1 MAGSEQPQNPNEAA
15 PEPMNKDLWQIHYS
29 CFFSFPFFPSTCH
42 ILKPLTSSC
51 IKRNPFGRWVSYSS
65 MAFLHL
71 IKHQISNLVFSWPQ
85 VSCLE
90 ERPVRGSRVVFS
102 SYRDSLG
109 QVQKFAMHFSS
120 SSDSQTFINSLK
132 EGLKDVRNIG
142 LTNSK
147 FGLEMTY
154 YSSSEHIFMKATHEG
169 PVEILSNVN
178 PNGNYEPIAQLIS
191 GHESIKHICSK
202 EPMLAHG
209 LDATCASLPPS
220 FIALL
225 FDSCTQAEED
235 MLRKLEMV
243 IGELGGDLAL

>member
-15 PEPMNKDLWQIHYS
+15 PEPMNKGLWQIHYS

-51 IKRNPFGRWVSYSS
+51 INRNPCGRWVSYSS

-71 IKHQISNLVFSWPQ
+71 ISDYRVRGVVLIVSFHGIVYEEHQISNLVFSWPQ

-90 ERPVRGSRVVFS
+90 ERPVRGSIVVFS

-109 QVQKFAMHFSS
+109 QVQKFAMYFSS

-132 EGLKDVRNIG
+132 V
-142 LTNSK
+142 
-147 FGLEMTY
+147 
-154 YSSSEHIFMKATHEG
+154 

-225 FDSCTQAEED
+225 FDSCPQAEED